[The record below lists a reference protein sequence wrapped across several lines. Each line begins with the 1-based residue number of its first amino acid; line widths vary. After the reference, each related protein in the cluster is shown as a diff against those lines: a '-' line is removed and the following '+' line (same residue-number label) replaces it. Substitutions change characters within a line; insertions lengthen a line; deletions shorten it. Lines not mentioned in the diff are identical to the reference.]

1 MRFKATIAYDGR
13 PFRGWQSQVGGVTVQ
28 DELEAAAA
36 KVAKVERVPFH
47 GAGRTDA
54 GVHALGQVAH
64 FDAPETSKLDAH
76 AWLTA
81 INAHLPQA
89 IRVIA
94 CEEASPDFHARFDTL
109 GKTYRYRVF
118 HGRVLSPF
126 EDGLIW
132 HLRRKIDLTV
142 LRDLASEFVG
152 EHDFSA
158 FAGFRGNEPKD
169 CKPDPQFTTRT
180 IYDIRIE
187 PDGEYLNMEFS
198 GSGFLYHM
206 VRLITGSLLQT
217 ATGRDDPE
225 RILDHLHS
233 PRGRKTSICA
243 PADGLY
249 LVEVRYPESK

>member
-1 MRFKATIAYDGR
+1 M
-13 PFRGWQSQVGGVTVQ
+13 GGVTVQ

-47 GAGRTDA
+47 GAGRTDT

-64 FDAPETSKLDAH
+64 FDAPENSRLDAH

-81 INAHLPQA
+81 INAHLPQT

-94 CEEASPDFHARFDTL
+94 CEEAAADFHARFDAK
-109 GKTYRYRVF
+109 GKTYRYKVF

-132 HLRRKIDLTV
+132 HLRRKIDLTL
-142 LRDLASEFVG
+142 LRDLAQEFVG
-152 EHDFSA
+152 AHDFFA

-169 CKPDPQFTTRT
+169 CEPDARFTTRT
-180 IYDIRIE
+180 IYDIKILPE
-187 PDGEYLNMEFS
+187 GDYLTMEFS

-217 ATGRDDPE
+217 ATGRDDPD
-225 RILDHLHS
+225 RIREFLHG
-233 PRGRKTSICA
+233 PKGRKTSICA

-249 LVEVRYPESK
+249 LVEVKYAECNGLQG